1 MERWQWLVDIFTFIG
16 MAVCI
21 LIALIAIVWLTCF
34 LVKLLV
40 KTFGVKVGKSY
51 DLMVEDINKK
61 AEAKKE
67 RNEIKRQAKLAQKM
81 EILNMKLENK
91 QKIHDMKKVKLEG
104 KLDAKENAARF
115 KLFGENA
122 PEIKTEP
129 KKETKSPK
137 QEPKAESKKPEE
149 KAQEEE
155 SEEVF
160 EKIAEVA
167 EIVDGEVQT
176 IEAVKPEEEKEESK
190 RTNKKK

>member
-1 MERWQWLVDIFTFIG
+1 MEKWQWLVDVFTFIG

-21 LIALIAIVWLTCF
+21 LIALIAIVWITCF

-67 RNEIKRQAKLAQKM
+67 RNEIKRQAKLAHKM

-91 QKIHDMKKVKLEG
+91 QNIHNMKKAKLEG
-104 KLDAKENAARF
+104 KLDAKENAVKV
-115 KLFGENA
+115 KLFGENI
-122 PEIKTEP
+122 PELKIESKNEN
-129 KKETKSPK
+129 
-137 QEPKAESKKPEE
+137 QESKKVQDKKQDEE
-149 KAQEEE
+149 N
-155 SEEVF
+155 EEVF

-167 EIVDGEVQT
+167 EIVDGEVGT
-176 IEAVKPEEEKEESK
+176 IDAMKPEEEKTEQ
-190 RTNKKK
+190 KKKTTKNK